1 MLSTN
6 KRKIHFEV
14 SERKILLRIVDLL
27 VVLTSLYWVGVIF
40 DFRYFELDWNNFYWI
55 GILFVYIS
63 FFGTVFNMYHLPATT
78 NRLQVIQGV
87 FLTTSATVLLY
98 LLTPIFTPS
107 LPHNRT
113 QILYFYLA
121 IFMALLLWRI
131 FYMVFLASHR
141 FMKKSILICKASQFE
156 KLAESLEKSD
166 PHYRVIGFVKTDA
179 SEEDIK
185 SKEVQTLAIQEVED
199 FIYKRG
205 IYEIIV
211 APNVNAASVHSCL
224 LQLMEQGISVKD
236 YLHAYEHLAYKIPVD
251 LIEDDFYRY
260 FPFNRSNNNKLYLF
274 AVRLG
279 EILFSL
285 VGLFFSTFL
294 LLPIILIGNLI
305 GNRGSLFYTQD
316 RVGKHGKEFRIIKF
330 RTMVKDAEKDGAVF
344 AQKNDMRITPFGKF
358 LRKSRI
364 DELPQLINVL
374 KGEMAV
380 IGPRPE
386 RAYFVEKITQA
397 MPFYP
402 ARHAIKPG
410 LTGWA
415 QVNYRYGDSIDDS
428 VEKLKFDLFYIKHR
442 SILLDANIVVKT
454 IGTVLFYKGQ

>member
-27 VVLTSLYWVGVIF
+27 AVITSLYWVGRIF
-40 DFRYFELDWNNFYWI
+40 DFNYFDFSHNSFYWI
-55 GILFVYIS
+55 VFLFIYIS
-63 FFGTVFNMYHLPATT
+63 FFGTVFNMYYLPATT
-78 NRLQVIQGV
+78 NRFQVLQGV

-107 LPHNRT
+107 LPQNRS
-113 QILYFYLA
+113 QILFFYLA

-131 FYMVFLASHR
+131 FYMLFLASPR
-141 FMKKSILICKASQFE
+141 FVKKSILICKASQFN
-156 KLAESLEKSD
+156 KLATSLEKAD
-166 PHYRVIGFVKTDA
+166 PHYKVVGFVKTD
-179 SEEDIK
+179 STEEDINCT
-185 SKEVQTLAIQEVED
+185 EVQTLDIHDVED
-199 FIYKRG
+199 FIYHKG

-224 LQLMEQGISVKD
+224 LELMEQGISVKD
-236 YLHAYEHLAYKIPVD
+236 YLYAYEHSSYKIPVD

-260 FPFNRSNNNKLYLF
+260 FPFNRANNNKLYLF

-279 EILFSL
+279 EILFSV
-285 VGLFFSTFL
+285 VGLFLSTFL

-305 GNRGSLFYTQD
+305 GNRGPLFYTQD
-316 RVGKHGKEFRIIKF
+316 RVGRHGKEFRIIKF
-330 RTMVKDAEKDGAVF
+330 RTMVKDAEKNGAVF

-386 RAYFVEKITQA
+386 RAYFVEKITEV

-415 QVNYRYGDSIDDS
+415 QINYRYGDSIDDS
-428 VEKLKFDLFYIKHR
+428 IEKLKYDLFYIKHR
-442 SILLDANIVVKT
+442 SVLLDANIVVKT